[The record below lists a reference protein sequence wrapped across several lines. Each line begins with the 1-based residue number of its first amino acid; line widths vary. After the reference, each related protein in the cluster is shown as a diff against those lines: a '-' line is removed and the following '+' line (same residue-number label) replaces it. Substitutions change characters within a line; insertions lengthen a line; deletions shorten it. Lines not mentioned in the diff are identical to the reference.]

1 MKADEWK
8 APMLVDASGRHDSNI
23 FMVFDEDTEVY
34 DSSSITWRNQFFVFG
49 GTFKRRQISK
59 LSGFKLTLV
68 GTLAFDHSYAGCST
82 VDDDRIYLCF
92 NVHNGGDKRK
102 CRSAAEPLG
111 EFTEI
116 PLSTYPHFLTR
127 IACSSSKFCIDY

>member
-82 VDDDRIYLCF
+82 QPVDQLR
-92 NVHNGGDKRK
+92 N
-102 CRSAAEPLG
+102 RSASLLK
-111 EFTEI
+111 FHSQHI
-116 PLSTYPHFLTR
+116 HIFLHELLALQVSFVLT
-127 IACSSSKFCIDY
+127 IEMLFSFQTGS